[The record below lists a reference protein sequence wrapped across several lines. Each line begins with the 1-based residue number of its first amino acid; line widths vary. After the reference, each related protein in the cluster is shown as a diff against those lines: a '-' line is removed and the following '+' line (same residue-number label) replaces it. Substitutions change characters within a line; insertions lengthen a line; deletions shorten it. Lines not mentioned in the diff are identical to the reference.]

1 MLFRTISRL
10 LPLLLGLFLLTGFA
24 ASDRPVVS
32 SAGSTNA
39 VIDRSKVSDA
49 ADYVNRV
56 LPEYA
61 GNAAPTAHLSLR
73 TRFAPNFRPATP
85 FAAVGTCS
93 IAGRP
98 LPGSYAAIH
107 ICKPAHFR
115 DSYRYYIYVLER
127 MRI

>member
-24 ASDRPVVS
+24 ACDRPAVPPAA
-32 SAGSTNA
+32 SANA
-39 VIDRSKVSDA
+39 VIDRSEVSDA
-49 ADYVNRV
+49 ADYANRG

-61 GNAAPTAHLSLR
+61 GTDAPTALLSLR

-85 FAAVGTCS
+85 FMAVGTCS